1 MAYVQRVGGTLALVM
16 TMLIGAAMGQSP
28 ASGTAVSTSGVYAA
42 QGSGEATPASRL
54 SGDWRSTPAILIPVS
69 QPPAAHAF
77 AHLGPAP
84 ASTRLDRMLLLLE
97 PSTAQHQALDA
108 ELTNQLDP
116 KSSEYHHWLTAAAFA
131 DAYANSRPDVDAIVA
146 WLESRGFATAPLPS
160 GRGWIEFSGSV
171 AQVEEAFRTRVDAV
185 ATASGTRPVVVDAI
199 AVPSALRPL
208 IHGLVSLDGVI
219 ASPAMTAPQ
228 PIAASAAEL
237 ARTTSARQAKAVS
250 PQLASQLLHLDSL
263 RSSGNTGKGETIA
276 IAARSNVETRDV
288 AEFRATFGL
297 TASALQIEPSG
308 VDPGRTSDEAE
319 AVLSAAWAG
328 AAAPGAQ
335 ILLVPAGTTSATDGL
350 DLSLAS
356 IVDEAV
362 AHTVAVGFSACEASL
377 SEARQAFYAAVYRQA
392 AAEGIAIIAAA
403 GDNGPS
409 ACQVTGVGGVDTG
422 FGVNALA
429 STPWNTSVGVAA
441 LAEGGTTADGHSLA
455 GWSPVSVAD
464 PENAG
469 GGGKSLLFPAPAW
482 QPLPAQD
489 SKSAGGYARLMPDVA
504 LPTAVDS
511 GANRGLAYCL
521 SGSATGSVGSSGC
534 IAVKSGGSAAA
545 AAMFAGIASL
555 LAANNGPQ
563 GNLAPEL
570 YELSRRSGIFNDV
583 QQGGNKLFCAA
594 GSMGCDANGQ
604 IGFSAVA
611 GYDMATGLGSVD
623 AQKLV
628 SAWATPEA
636 VGTGAASVNLSVTPT
651 VPNVTY
657 NPTAQIT
664 LTANVISLT
673 GGAAPTGTV
682 LFADAETG
690 SNLNPSGSTLDANG
704 VANYTFTSGLKIGG
718 NNITAIYTGDATYA
732 SVTSQPLV
740 VNVQPS
746 TTSLTV
752 VPATT
757 KPTAGLPFTVTVN
770 VAIGTPPAGTAA
782 PTGKVTLNVD
792 GLPTATA
799 SFVTSG
805 GVTTATFPSVTIN
818 AAGDHPLQAVYA
830 GDANYAAST
839 APPVTV
845 TIGKGATVT
854 ALVAVPPTLT
864 AGMPETFT
872 ATMAP
877 ANVPAGTTYTITGTV
892 SFYDGTTLLGT
903 AVINANTASLANV
916 ILSPALLH
924 TITAVYSGDTSWSAS
939 TSNAI
944 TLQSVLLPDLVT
956 LELNINTIGP
966 GQLVTLVAR
975 VTPLLPPAANI
986 EQNPTGN
993 VIFYNG
999 TTVMGTAALTPGPSN
1014 TSSAT
1019 LISGTLPG
1027 GDNVLTAYYVG
1038 DLYFAPGTSNPVT
1051 IDVQDF
1057 SITPSPTNP
1066 PTNLTIVKG
1075 TSGSASFIVTGL
1087 GGYNDLVQ
1095 VVCAVP
1101 TQVDMTCAATPQQVR
1116 PTAVVTFTV
1125 QTYAAG
1131 GTPTAGNKRAPLWPR
1146 AAGGTALAILVFFVV
1161 PAGRRRRIF
1170 TDRTR
1175 RFLVILLLLAGLG
1188 GAGIGCSSDTA
1199 TVPQNTGTPLGV
1211 ATLNIVATA
1220 YINNTVINR
1229 TVFLTVNVIPPGS
1242 STAVPASHPRH

>member
-1 MAYVQRVGGTLALVM
+1 
-16 TMLIGAAMGQSP
+16 
-28 ASGTAVSTSGVYAA
+28 
-42 QGSGEATPASRL
+42 
-54 SGDWRSTPAILIPVS
+54 
-69 QPPAAHAF
+69 
-77 AHLGPAP
+77 
-84 ASTRLDRMLLLLE
+84 MLLLLE
-97 PSTAQHQALDA
+97 PSTAQRRALDA
-108 ELTNQLDP
+108 KLADQLDP
-116 KSSEYHHWLTAAAFA
+116 KSSEYHHWLTPAAFA
-131 DAYANSRPDVDAIVA
+131 DGYSNSLADVGAIVS
-146 WLESRGFATAPLPS
+146 WLQSQGFATAPLPS
-160 GRGWIEFSGSV
+160 GRGWIEFSGTV
-171 AQVEEAFRTRVDAV
+171 AQIEEAFHTRVHAI
-185 ATASGTRPVVVDAI
+185 ATATGTRPVLVDAI
-199 AVPSALRPL
+199 AVPGALRPL

-219 ASPAMTAPQ
+219 AAPAMTAPQ
-228 PIAASAAEL
+228 PITGSTAEL
-237 ARTTSARQAKAVS
+237 ARTTSALQAKALS
-250 PQLASQLLHLDSL
+250 PRLAAQLIHLDSL
-263 RSSGNTGKGETIA
+263 QSSGNTGKGETIA

-288 AEFRATFGL
+288 VDFRAAFGL
-297 TASALQIEPSG
+297 SASALQIAPNG
-308 VDPGRTSDEAE
+308 ADPGRTSDEAE
-319 AVLSAAWAG
+319 AVLSASWAG

-335 ILLVPAGTTSATDGL
+335 ILLVPAGTTSSTDGL
-350 DLSLAS
+350 DLSLAA

-362 AHTVAVGFSACEASL
+362 AHTASVGFSACEASL
-377 SEARQAFYAAVYRQA
+377 SEAHTAFYGALYRQA
-392 AAEGIAIIAAA
+392 AAEGIAIVAAA

-409 ACQVTGVGGVDTG
+409 ACQAAGAGAVNTGY
-422 FGVNALA
+422 GVNALA

-441 LAEGGTTADGHSLA
+441 LAGGETTTNGQSLA
-455 GWSPVSVAD
+455 GWSPVSAAD
-464 PENAG
+464 PANAG
-469 GGGKSLLFPAPAW
+469 GGGKSQSYSAPVW

-489 SKSAGGYARLMPDVA
+489 STKAGSDARLTPDVA
-504 LPTAVDS
+504 LPTAADS
-511 GANRGLAYCL
+511 GVNRGLAYCL
-521 SGSATGSVGSSGC
+521 SGSAAGSVSSTGC
-534 IAVKSGGSAAA
+534 VAVRSGGSAAA

-555 LAANNGPQ
+555 LAAKNGPQ
-563 GNLAPEL
+563 GNLAPKL

-583 QQGGNKLFCAA
+583 EEGGNKLFCAA
-594 GSMGCDANGQ
+594 GGSGCDANGQ

-636 VGTGAASVNLSVTPT
+636 VGTGAAGVNLSVTPT
-651 VPNVTY
+651 VPNFTY

-682 LFADAETG
+682 LFADTETG
-690 SNLNPSGSTLDANG
+690 TDLNPSGSTLDANG

-718 NNITAIYTGDATYA
+718 NNITAIYSGDATYA
-732 SVTSQPLV
+732 SVTSQPHV
-740 VNVQPS
+740 VTVEPS

-770 VAIGTPPAGTAA
+770 IAVGIPPAGTVA

-799 SFVTSG
+799 SLVTTG
-805 GVTTATFPSVTIN
+805 GVTSATFPSVTIN
-818 AAGDHPLQAVYA
+818 AAGGHPLQAVYA

-839 APPVTV
+839 SPPVTV
-845 TIGKGATVT
+845 SIGKGATVT
-854 ALVAVPPTLT
+854 ALIAVPPTLT

-916 ILSPALLH
+916 TLAPALLH
-924 TITAVYSGDTSWSAS
+924 TITAVYSGDTSWAAS

-944 TLQSVLLPDLVT
+944 TLQSVLLPDVVT

-975 VTPLLPPAANI
+975 VTPLLPPATNI

-999 TTVMGTAALTPGPSN
+999 TTVMGTVALTPGPNN
-1014 TSSAT
+1014 TSSST

-1087 GGYNDLVQ
+1087 GGYNDQVQ
-1095 VVCAVP
+1095 VVCSVP
-1101 TQVDMTCAATPQQVR
+1101 AQDDMTCAATPQQVR

-1131 GTPTAGNKRAPLWPR
+1131 GTSTAGNNRAPLWPR
-1146 AAGGTALAILVFFVV
+1146 AAGGTALAVLVFFVL
-1161 PAGRRRRIF
+1161 PAGPRRRKF
-1170 TDRTR
+1170 TERTR
-1175 RFLVILLLLAGLG
+1175 RLLAVLLLLAGLG
-1188 GAGIGCSSDTA
+1188 GAGIGCSNSA
-1199 TVPQNTGTPLGV
+1199 TTPQNTGTPLGV
-1211 ATLNIVATA
+1211 ATLTIVATA

-1242 STAVPASHPRH
+1242 STAVQGSPPKR

>member
-1 MAYVQRVGGTLALVM
+1 MAYVQRFCGSLALVM
-16 TMLIGAAMGQSP
+16 TMLVGAAMGESP
-28 ASGTAVSTSGVYAA
+28 ASGTGALTPGVIAVQDAVPGNVS
-42 QGSGEATPASRL
+42 SRL
-54 SGDWRSTPAILIPVS
+54 AGDWLSSPAVVISGS
-69 QPPAAHAF
+69 QPPAVDEAND
-77 AHLGPAP
+77 LGPAP
-84 ASTRLDRMLLLLE
+84 AGTRLDRMLLLLE
-97 PSTAQHQALDA
+97 SSAAQRQALDA
-108 ELTNQLDP
+108 ELANQQNP
-116 KSSEYHHWLTAAAFA
+116 KSSEFHHWLTPKAIA
-131 DAYANSRPDVDAIVA
+131 DGYANSLSDVGAVVS
-146 WLESRGFATAPLPS
+146 WLQSRGFAVAPLPS
-160 GRGWIEFSGSV
+160 GRGWIEFSGTV
-171 AQVEEAFRTRVDAV
+171 AQLDEAFQTHVHAI
-185 ATASGTRPVVVDAI
+185 ATSSGTRPVLVEAI
-199 AVPSALRPL
+199 AVPGALSPL

-219 ASPAMTAPQ
+219 AAPAMTAPQ
-228 PIAASAAEL
+228 LIAGSTAEL
-237 ARTTSARQAKAVS
+237 ATATSALQAKALS
-250 PQLASQLLHLDSL
+250 PQLAAQLIHLDSL
-263 RSSGNTGKGETIA
+263 QSSGNTGKGETIA

-288 AEFRATFGL
+288 ADFRATFGL
-297 TASALQIEPSG
+297 TASPLEIARNG
-308 VDPGRTSDEAE
+308 TDPGRTSDEAE

-350 DLSLAS
+350 DLSLAA

-377 SEARQAFYAAVYRQA
+377 SEAHRAFYATVYRQA
-392 AAEGIAIIAAA
+392 AAEGIAMVAAA

-409 ACQVTGVGGVDTG
+409 ACQAAGSGAVNTGY
-422 FGVNALA
+422 GVNALA

-441 LAEGGTTADGHSLA
+441 LAAGASTADGHSLT
-455 GWSPVSVAD
+455 GWSPVSAAD
-464 PENAG
+464 PANAG
-469 GGGKSLLFPAPAW
+469 GGGKSLFYSAPVW

-489 SKSAGGYARLMPDVA
+489 STSVGGYARLMPDIA
-504 LPTAVDS
+504 LPTAADS
-511 GANRGLAYCL
+511 GANRGVAYCL
-521 SGSATGSVGSSGC
+521 SGSATEPVRSAGC
-534 IAVKSGGSAAA
+534 VAVRSGGSAAA

-555 LAANNGPQ
+555 LAAKDGPQ

-570 YELSRRSGIFNDV
+570 YKLSRRSGIFNDV
-583 QQGGNKLFCAA
+583 QEGGNRLFCAA
-594 GSMGCDANGQ
+594 GSPGCDANGQ
-604 IGFSAVA
+604 IGFSALA

-636 VGTGAASVNLSVTPT
+636 TGTGAATVNLSVTPT
-651 VPNVTY
+651 VPNTTY

-664 LTANVISLT
+664 LTANVVSGT
-673 GGAAPTGTV
+673 GGATPTGTV

-690 SNLNPSGSTLDANG
+690 SDLNPSGSTLDANG

-718 NNITAIYTGDATYA
+718 NNITAIYSGDATYA

-740 VNVQPS
+740 VTAEPS

-752 VPATT
+752 VPSTT

-770 VAIGTPPAGTAA
+770 IAVGTPPAGTVA

-799 SFVTSG
+799 SLVTTG
-805 GVTTATFPSVTIN
+805 GVTSATFPSVTIN

-854 ALVAVPPTLT
+854 ALTAVPPALT
-864 AGMPETFT
+864 AGVTETFT
-872 ATMAP
+872 ATIAP
-877 ANVPAGTTYTITGTV
+877 ANAASGTTFTTTGTV

-916 ILSPALLH
+916 TLSPAVLH
-924 TITAVYSGDTSWSAS
+924 TITAVYSGDTSWAAS

-944 TLQSVLLPDLVT
+944 TLQSVLLPDSVT
-956 LELNINTIGP
+956 LAVNINTIGP
-966 GQLVTLVAR
+966 GQVITLTAT
-975 VTPLLPPAANI
+975 VTPLSPPAANI
-986 EQNPTGN
+986 EQNPAGN

-999 TTVMGTAALTPGPSN
+999 STVMGTGALTPTLN
-1014 TSSAT
+1014 NSSVAT
-1019 LISGTLPG
+1019 LLTGSLPG
-1027 GDNVLTAYYVG
+1027 GQNVLTAYYVG
-1038 DLYFAPGTSNPVT
+1038 DLYFAPATSNPVT

-1066 PTNLTIVKG
+1066 PNNLNIIKG
-1075 TSGSASFIVTGL
+1075 ASGSASFVVTGL
-1087 GGYNDLVQ
+1087 GGFNNEIQ

-1101 TQVDMTCAATPQQVR
+1101 MQDDMTCTASPQQVT
-1116 PTAVVTFTV
+1116 PTATVTFTV

-1131 GTPTAGNKRAPLWPR
+1131 GTTTADNNRVPLWPR
-1146 AAGGTALAILVFFVV
+1146 AAGGTALAVLFFLVL
-1161 PAGRRRRIF
+1161 PGGRRRRMF
-1170 TDRTR
+1170 TERTR
-1175 RFLVILLLLAGLG
+1175 RSLVVLLLLGGLG
-1188 GAGIGCSSDTA
+1188 GAGIGCSNTA
-1199 TVPQNTGTPLGV
+1199 TTPQNTGTPLGV

-1229 TVFLTVNVIPPGS
+1229 TVFLTVNVLPPGS
-1242 STAVPASHPRH
+1242 STAVQITGPRR